1 MLIKQFIFKATIQSA
16 SNIFNYYT

>member
-1 MLIKQFIFKATIQSA
+1 MLVKQFIFKATIQSA